1 MRTAMFRSISGSRRA
16 ILLVLVFLLAVI
28 FVLPRQTRG
37 WLEQVGKPVA
47 EVVALPLHGLASL
60 NARLERFWEGYV
72 ALQGVQAENKRLRR
86 EIEFLRGQNNRLREA
101 ATASERLETLLG
113 FKEERW
119 PIAVAARIIGRD
131 STNWYRGILLDRG
144 ERDGIQ
150 SDMGVIT
157 PAGLVGRVVKT
168 TAGSSVVLQV
178 NDPNTAVTALIQRTR
193 DEGMVTG
200 TPRGRLHMKYIPL
213 LSTVR
218 EGDLVVTSGLVG
230 QFPKGLMIGVVK
242 RIEKTTDDLFQS
254 AELAPAVD
262 FSKLEEVLVIT
273 TPRAS

>member
-1 MRTAMFRSISGSRRA
+1 MRTVMFRSISGSKRA

-72 ALQGVQAENKRLRR
+72 ALQDVQAENKRLRR
-86 EIEFLRGQNNRLREA
+86 EIEFLRGQNNRLREV

-113 FKEERW
+113 FKKERW

-200 TPRGRLHMKYIPL
+200 TPRGRLRMKYIPL

>member
-86 EIEFLRGQNNRLREA
+86 EIEFLRGQNNRLREV

-113 FKEERW
+113 FKKERW

-200 TPRGRLHMKYIPL
+200 TPRGRLRMKYIPL